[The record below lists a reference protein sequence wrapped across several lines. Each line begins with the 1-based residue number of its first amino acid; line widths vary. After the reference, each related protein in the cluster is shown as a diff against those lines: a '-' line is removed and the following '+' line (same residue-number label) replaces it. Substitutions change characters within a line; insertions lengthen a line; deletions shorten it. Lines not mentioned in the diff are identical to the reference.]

1 VWLIA
6 SIAAVVGGLAVLI
19 ATWLE
24 SEAHAE
30 PVPTGPVTPEELRH
44 HGLPLAW
51 RGYAP
56 GHVDALLARAA
67 ATLEQARFDVP
78 SQVHEGTMPGFIAAT
93 FGDDA
98 VPGAQEVT
106 GSQAVPGAD
115 DADDEPDGDPYAW
128 AWDDPSSGEE
138 LEDGGGD
145 GPGSLDR

>member
-6 SIAAVVGGLAVLI
+6 SIAAVVGGMTVLI

-24 SEAHAE
+24 SEARSE
-30 PVPTGPVTPEELRH
+30 PVPIGPVTPEELRR

-78 SQVHEGTMPGFIAAT
+78 SQVHEGTMPGFLAAT
-93 FGDDA
+93 FADEAVRDEA
-98 VPGAQEVT
+98 VPV
-106 GSQAVPGAD
+106 AD
-115 DADDEPDGDPYAW
+115 DAPGEGGAGEGPDGDPYAW

-145 GPGSLDR
+145 GAGSLDR

>member
-1 VWLIA
+1 MWLIA
-6 SIAAVVGGLAVLI
+6 SIAAVVGGLAVVI

-24 SEAHAE
+24 SEARTE

-67 ATLEQARFDVP
+67 ATLEQARFEGP
-78 SQVHEGTMPGFIAAT
+78 SQVHEGTVPGFIAAT
-93 FGDDA
+93 FGDQAGPGGDA
-98 VPGAQEVT
+98 AGT
-106 GSQAVPGAD
+106 
-115 DADDEPDGDPYAW
+115 EPDGDPYAW

-138 LEDGGGD
+138 LQDGGGD
-145 GPGSLDR
+145 GAGGLDR